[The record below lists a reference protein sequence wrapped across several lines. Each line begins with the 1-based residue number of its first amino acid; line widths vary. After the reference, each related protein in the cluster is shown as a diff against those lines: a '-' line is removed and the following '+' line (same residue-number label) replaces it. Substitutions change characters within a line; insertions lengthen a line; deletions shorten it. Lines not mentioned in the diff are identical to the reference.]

1 MKLLIVTVISISAG
15 LFAIYFALLVKAQA
29 TALMDTMNIQRLD
42 FASGLSH
49 QDILIKYLES
59 FVELSTKPLQPVN
72 DDVDFAIKVGKH
84 ALKPLQ
90 VEVRVIILNYFC
102 GLHVWALP
110 VPAMKLDIHVGS
122 NNMDNRGGSTQ
133 NTQKL
138 VYR

>member
-15 LFAIYFALLVKAQA
+15 LFAIYFALFVKAQA
-29 TALMDTMNIQRLD
+29 TVLLDTMNIQRLD

-72 DDVDFAIKVGKH
+72 DDVDFATKVGKH
-84 ALKPLQ
+84 ALKPLE

-102 GLHVWALP
+102 GLILLTAKLHVCE
-110 VPAMKLDIHVGS
+110 GS
-122 NNMDNRGGSTQ
+122 SCPCSKIGHTCWQ
-133 NTQKL
+133 
-138 VYR
+138 